1 MTRATPSRPVA
12 VAVAALGLGVTAG
25 MRSQIPLALLAA
37 KSNGAAGASLPPP
50 LHVLRLRRVAIGLA
64 MSAVGEAVG
73 DKLPIAPS
81 RLRPGPLVGRLSFG
95 AAAGAVLARGAGNA
109 AGLGGTMA
117 ALGALAGSMAGY
129 TARVQAHKATGLPD
143 PLLAVLEDVVAVTI
157 GLLSLSRWP
166 ADQVKR

>member
-1 MTRATPSRPVA
+1 MTSATPPRPVA
-12 VAVAALGLGVTAG
+12 VAAAALGLGVTAG
-25 MRSQIPLALLAA
+25 MSSQIPLALLAA
-37 KSNGAAGASLPPP
+37 KSNRAAGSLPPP
-50 LHVLRLRRVAIGLA
+50 LYLLRPKGVAIGLA

-81 RLRPGPLVGRLSFG
+81 RLRPGPLIGRLSFG
-95 AAAGAVLARGAGNA
+95 AAAGAVLALGAGNA